1 MSTKQAWT
9 MSLRHIENPLNRQ
22 KGSVGMVILAFTL
35 RVSSGQVELSR
46 AFLAQRTMVPVH
58 EKCGE

>member
-9 MSLRHIENPLNRQ
+9 VPLRHIKNPLNKQ

-35 RVSSGQVELSR
+35 MVSSGQVELSI
-46 AFLAQRTMVPVH
+46 AFLAERTMVPVH